1 MTHKRNFKGI
11 VFLLPSL
18 VGFSVFY
25 LIPFIMA
32 FYYTVVDQGVNA
44 DFVGFTYYMQL
55 FQNDIFIDALKNTV
69 LFIGICVPISM
80 MLSLVVAMGIKTLH
94 HQKRL
99 LQCIVLM
106 PMIIPTASIAFFWK
120 EFFSLEGLLNR
131 VLSIRGIEDID
142 WLNSQYALGV
152 MIYIFIWKNIGYN
165 TILFTAG
172 LYSIPTTYYESAAI
186 EGANGIARFKYI
198 TWVYLLPTTV
208 LVFIMS
214 IINSF
219 KVFKEIYLIAGGYP
233 HESIYMIQHYM
244 NNMFLSLNYQKL
256 STAAYI
262 LVTFIL
268 ILMFILRLGQKGA
281 DDEI

>member
-1 MTHKRNFKGI
+1 
-11 VFLLPSL
+11 
-18 VGFSVFY
+18 
-25 LIPFIMA
+25 
-32 FYYTVVDQGVNA
+32 
-44 DFVGFTYYMQL
+44 
-55 FQNDIFIDALKNTV
+55 
-69 LFIGICVPISM
+69 
-80 MLSLVVAMGIKTLH
+80 
-94 HQKRL
+94 
-99 LQCIVLM
+99 
-106 PMIIPTASIAFFWK
+106 
-120 EFFSLEGLLNR
+120 
-131 VLSIRGIEDID
+131 
-142 WLNSQYALGV
+142 